1 MNELFVRTEDIEEK
15 EILNFFV
22 ESPKDRAIIEQLKS
36 RTPIVLI
43 GGRGVGKS
51 FLMKVAKVE
60 LSNDFSKD
68 RILPV
73 YISFIKS
80 SLIATHDKGDFLYWM
95 LAKICTGIVRQ
106 LKRSGSVVGTS
117 RSLDL
122 LARGQMDER
131 SPTLIEEICSRFE
144 NLWRN
149 QEKINIEGIP
159 SVEDVKNAVED
170 ICEENDIK
178 RIVLFID
185 EAAHIFIREQQAEF
199 FTLFRDLRC
208 PKISCKAAVYPGVTA
223 YGDNFQYSQDATFIN
238 LNRFVTDSGYAETMR
253 EMVTKQIENDSSY
266 LKELSR
272 KGQEFTDLTYAASGN
287 PRFLLNNIKTLNKF
301 AANEINQIIKNFY
314 RVTLLAEHSA
324 LSEKYPK
331 LEMLIDWGRKFVED
345 HVLSEM
351 QKRNQ
356 EAIGVGKST
365 MCHFW
370 IHKDS
375 PEPVKRALSLL
386 EYTGIVQIHTKGL
399 RASGGEVGTR
409 YMVNLGCLFAIEANP
424 LNVSHSII
432 KNLDVRRYLEFSAN
446 SPAYNDIKDSK
457 QTITD
462 NDLSESLEQQL
473 NKDVKVLNISDF
485 LKTKLH
491 EIKLNTIKD
500 VLSATEEDIK
510 KAYYVGTKRSRIL
523 KNAALTSIYEYLIG

>member
-15 EILNFFV
+15 EILKYFV
-22 ESPKDRAIIEQLKS
+22 ESKKDRNIIDQLKS
-36 RTPIVLI
+36 RTPIVLV

-60 LSNDFSKD
+60 LANDFSED

-80 SLIATHDKGDFLYWM
+80 SLIAAHAKGDFLYWM
-95 LAKICTGIVRQ
+95 LAKICNGIVRQ
-106 LKRSGSVVGTS
+106 LKRNGLIVGAS
-117 RSLDL
+117 RSLDI
-122 LARGQMDER
+122 LAGGVIDDRKP
-131 SPTLIEEICSRFE
+131 SKIEEICSEFE

-149 QEKINIEGIP
+149 QGKIDTDNIP
-159 SVEDVKNAVED
+159 SVEDVKTAVED
-170 ICEENDIK
+170 ICEEIDIS

-238 LNRFVTDSGYAETMR
+238 LNRFVTDSGYAEIMR
-253 EMVTKQIENDSSY
+253 EMVTRQIEDSSY

-272 KGQEFTDLTYAASGN
+272 RGQEFTDLAYAASGN
-287 PRFLLNNIKTLNKF
+287 PRFFLNNIKALVKF
-301 AANEINQIIKNFY
+301 STNDINQTIKNFY

-331 LEMLIDWGRKFVED
+331 LEVLIDWGRKFIED
-345 HVLSEM
+345 HVLVEM

-356 EAIGVGKST
+356 EAINLGKST
-365 MCHFW
+365 MCYFW

-386 EYTGIVQIHTKGL
+386 EYTGIVQVQTKGL

-409 YMVNLGCLFAIEANP
+409 YMVNLGCLFAMEANP
-424 LNVSHSII
+424 LNVSHNII
-432 KNLDVRRYLEFSAN
+432 DSLDIRRYIEFSSN
-446 SPAYNDIKDSK
+446 SPAYADIKDSE

-462 NDLSESLEQQL
+462 NDLSDSLEQQL
-473 NKDVKVLNISDF
+473 GKDIKVLNISDF
-485 LKTKLH
+485 LKSKLY
-491 EIKLNTIKD
+491 EVNLNTIKD
-500 VLSATEEDIK
+500 VLCAKEDDIK
-510 KAYYVGTKRSRIL
+510 KAYYVGDKRSRL
-523 KNAALTSIYEYLIG
+523 MKSAAMTSIYEYLIG

>member
-15 EILNFFV
+15 EILNYFV
-22 ESPKDRAIIEQLKS
+22 ESPKDRSIIDQLKS
-36 RTPIVLI
+36 RSPIILV

-60 LSNDFSKD
+60 LANDFSNDK
-68 RILPV
+68 IMPV

-80 SLIATHDKGDFLYWM
+80 SLVATHDKGGFLYWM
-95 LAKICTGIVRQ
+95 LAKICNGIVRQ
-106 LKRSGSVVGTS
+106 LKRSGLVVGTS
-117 RSLDL
+117 RSLDI
-122 LARGQMDER
+122 LAGGQIDDR
-131 SPTLIEEICSRFE
+131 KQTKIEEICSEFE

-149 QEKINIEGIP
+149 QGNINIENIP

-170 ICEENDIK
+170 ICEENEIK

-253 EMVTKQIENDSSY
+253 EMVTKQIEDSGY

-272 KGQEFTDLTYAASGN
+272 RGQEFTDLTYAASGN
-287 PRFLLNNIKTLNKF
+287 PRFLLNNIKALNKF
-301 AANEINQIIKNFY
+301 SASDINLVIKNFY
-314 RVTLLAEHSA
+314 RVTLLAEHSS

-331 LEMLIDWGRKFVED
+331 LEVLIDWGRKFIED
-345 HVLSEM
+345 HVLAEM
-351 QKRNQ
+351 QKKKQDAVKTN
-356 EAIGVGKST
+356 KPT
-365 MCHFW
+365 MCYFW

-386 EYTGIVQIHTKGL
+386 EYTGIVQMHTKGL

-409 YMVNLGCLFAIEANP
+409 YMVNLGCLFAKEANP
-424 LNVSHSII
+424 LSVSHNII
-432 KNLDVRRYLEFSAN
+432 KNLDVRRYIEFSAN
-446 SPAYNDIKDSK
+446 SPAYVDIKDSE

-473 NKDVKVLNISDF
+473 SKDIEVLNISDF
-485 LKTKLH
+485 LKSKLY
-491 EIKLNTIKD
+491 EVKLCTIKD
-500 VLSATEEDIK
+500 VLSATESDIK
-510 KAYYVGTKRSRIL
+510 KAYYVGNKRSRIM
-523 KNAALTSIYEYLIG
+523 KSAALTSIYEYLIG